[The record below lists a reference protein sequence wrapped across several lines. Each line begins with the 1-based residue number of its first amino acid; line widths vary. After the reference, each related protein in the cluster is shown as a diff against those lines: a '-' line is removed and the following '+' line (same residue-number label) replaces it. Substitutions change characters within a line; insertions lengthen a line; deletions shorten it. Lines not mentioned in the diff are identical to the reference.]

1 MGRWGVC
8 GCVGVGVG
16 GGWWGV
22 CGCVWGGGVG
32 VCVWGG
38 VFVCVFMVQFYD
50 YQNFNLVVLLTGI
63 QYPLTRP

>member
-22 CGCVWGGGVG
+22 CGCVCGGVCG
-32 VCVWGG
+32 GG

>member
-8 GCVGVGVG
+8 GCVGVGVWG
-16 GGWWGV
+16 GMV
-22 CGCVWGGGVG
+22 GCVWLCVGGGCGG
-32 VCVWGG
+32 VCVGG